1 MAQFDVYRNAGH
13 RRYPLLVDLQ
23 ADLLR
28 ELATRVVAPLVPL
41 ARLARAPITQLNPVV
56 PIDGEPHV
64 VVLQEMAA
72 LPTARLRRPVATLRG
87 HRRDLVA
94 GLDLL
99 FTGI

>member
-1 MAQFDVYRNAGH
+1 MAQFDVYRNAGQ

-28 ELATRVVAPLVPL
+28 DLATRVVAPLLPL
-41 ARLARAPITQLNPVV
+41 ARLESAPITHLNPVV
-56 PIDGEPHV
+56 SVDGERYV
-64 VVLQEMAA
+64 VALSEMAA
-72 LPTARLRRPVATLRG
+72 LPVARLRRPIATLRG
-87 HRRDLVA
+87 QRRDLIA